1 LQGFKETLRQLK
13 LEASKPKSTT
23 PSHKPPSNPQT
34 PETHSLSSSASAS
47 PRSFSPAPSS
57 SSSSLSTTS
66 THTVVPAAQRNGV
79 ARIAR
84 ESSSA
89 SVSSVSTAKP
99 QRPQQ
104 AKRQNKARSRTP
116 PTFKRTVSIPNHNG
130 TVHHHSNNVSTL
142 ALIREALSAYF
153 ASSRLSIG
161 ALLAV
166 IIPLF
171 SFFLHLRRRSR
182 RGLTN
187 STAVDQVRKRLQQGD
202 AAVAGNIVYRLI
214 GEVVRIV
221 GDTVRMGGSGLI

>member
-1 LQGFKETLRQLK
+1 MQGFKETLRQLK

-23 PSHKPPSNPQT
+23 PSHKPSSNPQT

-99 QRPQQ
+99 QRPQ
-104 AKRQNKARSRTP
+104 RQNKARSRTP
-116 PTFKRTVSIPNHNG
+116 PTFKRTVSIPNHND

-202 AAVAGNIVYRLI
+202 AAVASNIVYRLI